1 PPGVQPGDPAE
12 RGPVRHRAERL
23 RGNNAAQ
30 DHRRAD
36 PAGPRPGAGRRR
48 GDHPSP
54 AGPRHGLPA
63 LRPVP
68 LEDGV
73 RQRRVRAAR
82 AGPPRPGGPRDRPA
96 LPRDGRPSGLRGTL
110 SVPALRGDAAAR
122 RAGARLCGG
131 PQRAPH
137 GRAVRLAGCADAR
150 TGRLSP
156 TAIRS
161 LSVLIGLAAWEIY
174 GRAIHTVIFAYPS
187 QIGRA
192 FAELTRT
199 GELWF
204 YLRGSLVV
212 LALGLA
218 LAIAIGIPVGV

>member
-1 PPGVQPGDPAE
+1 M
-12 RGPVRHRAERL
+12 
-23 RGNNAAQ
+23 
-30 DHRRAD
+30 
-36 PAGPRPGAGRRR
+36 
-48 GDHPSP
+48 
-54 AGPRHGLPA
+54 
-63 LRPVP
+63 
-68 LEDGV
+68 
-73 RQRRVRAAR
+73 
-82 AGPPRPGGPRDRPA
+82 
-96 LPRDGRPSGLRGTL
+96 
-110 SVPALRGDAAAR
+110 
-122 RAGARLCGG
+122 
-131 PQRAPH
+131 
-137 GRAVRLAGCADAR
+137 

-218 LAIAIGIPVGV
+218 LAIAIGIPVGVVMARGATVEYALEQIGRAHV